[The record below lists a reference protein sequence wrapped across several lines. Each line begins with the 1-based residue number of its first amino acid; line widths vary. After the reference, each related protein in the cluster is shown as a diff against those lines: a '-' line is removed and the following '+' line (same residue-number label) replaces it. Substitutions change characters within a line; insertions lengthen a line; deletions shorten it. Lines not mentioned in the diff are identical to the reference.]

1 MPYCSYSVMTIQS
14 SKKWALIE
22 YMFVVQTKN
31 QTQKNTGIGE
41 SVFFNTKQK
50 SICFATNAL
59 VAICQ
64 ITQSLWNTV
73 PSSIKGREL
82 GNPKRSSV
90 QTHQD
95 SFHPIGLFTWQMRSS
110 GQFSKAK
117 RSTLKDS
124 F

>member
-1 MPYCSYSVMTIQS
+1 
-14 SKKWALIE
+14 
-22 YMFVVQTKN
+22 MFVVQTKN

-95 SFHPIGLFTWQMRSS
+95 SFHPLAYSHD
-110 GQFSKAK
+110 K
-117 RSTLKDS
+117 
-124 F
+124 